1 MANLSDKIAPIG
13 VLTPSSSIK
22 ALSDVYSSMTPTD
35 GQVLTYDTTN
45 GWQAETAAESATVV
59 DSIATTSGTA
69 FDLTSIPSGTNK
81 IEVVFANVGLN
92 GGNHIIVQIG
102 TGGSLTTSG
111 YSSASN
117 CDGFATTSTSG
128 FVMFY
133 GSNARFTDAV
143 MTLHHMGGNVW
154 GAAHCGRI
162 ATFRHVTGGGHI
174 ALGGELDTVRLTRT
188 GSNSFDLGNL
198 KWRYE

>member
-1 MANLSDKIAPIG
+1 MSVVIDGTSGITLPD
-13 VLTPSSSIK
+13 SSSQS
-22 ALSDVYSSMTPTD
+22 A
-35 GQVLTYDTTN
+35 
-45 GWQAETAAESATVV
+45 AAESATVV

-92 GGNHIIVQIG
+92 GGDHIIVQIG

-111 YSSASN
+111 YSSSSN
-117 CDGFATTSTSG
+117 CDGFSTSSTSG

-133 GSNARFTDAV
+133 GTNVRATDAV
-143 MTLHHMGGNVW
+143 MTLHHMGGNTW
-154 GAAHCGRI
+154 GAAHYGRI
-162 ATFRHVTGGGHI
+162 DSARHVTGGGYI
-174 ALGGELDTVRLTRT
+174 TLGGELDTVRLTRT